1 MKIQFK
7 KHQIFIGL
15 LFIMV
20 IVMVWASV
28 VGAADISVIDSF
40 KIIAS
45 HIPYIGKNIDLG
57 DISKSHIT
65 IISNIRLPRILLA
78 FVVGYALSVSG
89 ATLQGL
95 LKNPMADPFIIGT
108 SSGAALGAAIAILF
122 KLDKVF
128 LGMGYISIFAF
139 IGALLSTLIV
149 YNLARIKSK
158 VPVST
163 LLLAGVAVGQF
174 FTAIMSFIMVIASDE
189 LANIVFWTMGSF
201 SSRGWNHVKIATF
214 PIIIGSIILYIFAK
228 DLNLLLLGEDTA
240 PNIGVEV
247 ERTKKI
253 ILITTALITAFAVS
267 VSGII
272 GFVGLIIPHITRMLI
287 SPDHRILLPASGLI
301 GGIFLII
308 VDTFARTIIA
318 PTEVPVGVI
327 TAMAGGPFFI
337 YLLRKRKNMV

>member
-28 VGAADISVIDSF
+28 VGAADISVVDSF

-78 FVVGYALSVSG
+78 FMVGYALSVSG

-95 LKNPMADPFIIGT
+95 LKNPMADPFIMGT

-128 LGMGYISIFAF
+128 LGMGY
-139 IGALLSTLIV
+139 
-149 YNLARIKSK
+149 N
-158 VPVST
+158 
-163 LLLAGVAVGQF
+163 
-174 FTAIMSFIMVIASDE
+174 
-189 LANIVFWTMGSF
+189 
-201 SSRGWNHVKIATF
+201 
-214 PIIIGSIILYIFAK
+214 
-228 DLNLLLLGEDTA
+228 
-240 PNIGVEV
+240 
-247 ERTKKI
+247 
-253 ILITTALITAFAVS
+253 S
-267 VSGII
+267 V
-272 GFVGLIIPHITRMLI
+272 
-287 SPDHRILLPASGLI
+287 
-301 GGIFLII
+301 
-308 VDTFARTIIA
+308 
-318 PTEVPVGVI
+318 
-327 TAMAGGPFFI
+327 
-337 YLLRKRKNMV
+337 